1 MPHKHKRKAGDAAD
15 YNLPPTTF
23 AAPLP
28 VGKGKTANTN
38 AKAKKRK
45 IAHIDGY
52 GHDDTPKAFQRLMA
66 FSQSGVGANKK
77 RSALDDGL
85 VLSKKQKAAAKRAA
99 QQSAKPNAGDDYE
112 TKSTAVNKV
121 NATAEAKQIPKI
133 QPGES
138 MAEYSARV
146 DAALPLAGIAKSTKK
161 IAGVADHRVT
171 KHEKRL
177 KRLQAGWREEEARL
191 REKEQ
196 EEEELAEEERD
207 EQALIW
213 EDKTED
219 QVPAGLRANG
229 KKAKAAKRKK
239 LVGEVDN
246 HSEDEWEALKKKR
259 EQRKGLHDV
268 AHAPP
273 TFTKVPRE
281 IFKVKNGAKV
291 NVNNIPNAA
300 GSLRKREELGEER
313 RTIIDTY
320 RELMAAK
327 KEEGSAKAN
336 AKGKA

>member
-1 MPHKHKRKAGDAAD
+1 M
-15 YNLPPTTF
+15 
-23 AAPLP
+23 
-28 VGKGKTANTN
+28 GKGKTANNN
-38 AKAKKRK
+38 AKSKKRK
-45 IAHIDGY
+45 IAHVEGY
-52 GHDDTPKAFQRLMA
+52 GQDDTPKAFQRLMA
-66 FSQSGVGANKK
+66 FSKSGVGANKK

-99 QQSAKPNAGDDYE
+99 QQSTDPGSDDE
-112 TKSTAVNKV
+112 GKSTMNKA

-146 DAALPLAGIAKSTKK
+146 DAALPLTGIAKSGKK

-177 KRLQAGWREEEARL
+177 KKLQAGWREEEARI
-191 REKEQ
+191 RDKEA
-196 EEEELAEEERD
+196 EEAELAEEERD

-219 QVPAGLRANG
+219 NVPGLRANG
-229 KKAKAAKRKK
+229 KKQKAAKRKK

-246 HSEDEWEALKKKR
+246 HSEDEWEALKRKR

-268 AHAPP
+268 VHAPP
-273 TFTKVPRE
+273 TFSKVPRE

-291 NVNNIPNAA
+291 NVNNVPNAA

-327 KEEGSAKAN
+327 KEEGNSKAKA
-336 AKGKA
+336 